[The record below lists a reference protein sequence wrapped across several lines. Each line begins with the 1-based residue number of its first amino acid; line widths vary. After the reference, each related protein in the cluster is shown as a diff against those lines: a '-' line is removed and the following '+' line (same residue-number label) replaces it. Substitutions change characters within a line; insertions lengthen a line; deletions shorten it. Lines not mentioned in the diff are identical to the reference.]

1 MEPLVNE
8 PQDRT
13 DPGPLDLIARSQEQ
27 MILDEELNH
36 LPQRY
41 RDVLVMT
48 YFAGQNS
55 QQIADQFNVSKG
67 VVDGRIRQARNMLRV
82 RLARRGVAI
91 GVLVATASLTSPTA
105 TAAGSALVA
114 STIQLGTQT
123 LTGSLSAVEALSRLE
138 PLIRPE
144 IAMFSSKQIL
154 LAVLCLSAVAT
165 TAAISGMASGQ
176 TEGIAVSPQP
186 PLSIAVAEVNQATDV
201 DPFAS
206 EVSDSTAGNN
216 ILVTTTGTTPAAPG
230 NAGGQRFKTYPSDAA
245 PVERWMYELLDKP
258 ITYVDDPGEA
268 PLDMV
273 MQTLQDELNAV
284 HRTGADDT
292 NRVRVCF
299 DKLALADEDIAFP
312 VDIMIDVSQIK
323 GLSLRNALAII
334 MQEARSTAN
343 LTYVIQNEVLLI
355 TTAFAAEDMY
365 FTRVYNVDE
374 LLDLDFG
381 NGYYAGNQGF
391 GGGGG
396 GFFAVP
402 SPQQATTQAAGTTP
416 PATGQNDM
424 QGMGGMEGGLG
435 GAAGQAYTP
444 DPITLATVVMDMTS
458 PPCSW
463 LENDGAGGVIHIAGR
478 SLVVRQTFQGHQEV
492 VRLLNLLSE
501 SVADSP

>member
-1 MEPLVNE
+1 
-8 PQDRT
+8 
-13 DPGPLDLIARSQEQ
+13 
-27 MILDEELNH
+27 
-36 LPQRY
+36 
-41 RDVLVMT
+41 
-48 YFAGQNS
+48 
-55 QQIADQFNVSKG
+55 
-67 VVDGRIRQARNMLRV
+67 
-82 RLARRGVAI
+82 
-91 GVLVATASLTSPTA
+91 
-105 TAAGSALVA
+105 
-114 STIQLGTQT
+114 
-123 LTGSLSAVEALSRLE
+123 
-138 PLIRPE
+138 
-144 IAMFSSKQIL
+144 MFSSKQIL

-245 PVERWMYELLDKP
+245 PVERWMY
-258 ITYVDDPGEA
+258 
-268 PLDMV
+268 
-273 MQTLQDELNAV
+273 
-284 HRTGADDT
+284 
-292 NRVRVCF
+292 
-299 DKLALADEDIAFP
+299 
-312 VDIMIDVSQIK
+312 
-323 GLSLRNALAII
+323 
-334 MQEARSTAN
+334 
-343 LTYVIQNEVLLI
+343 
-355 TTAFAAEDMY
+355 
-365 FTRVYNVDE
+365 E